1 MDLGSNLSCTQRNT
15 KAEKQ
20 VAFCIGDH
28 TVSYTHLGFVYVK
41 ESEELI
47 NKVKELSVNELEKCL
62 GMGVI
67 EWYVLKGSIKKNVEN
82 YIYEKT
88 KRRPTIIP
96 IIMET

>member
-1 MDLGSNLSCTQRNT
+1 MVIIVVTIEKETLS
-15 KAEKQ
+15 
-20 VAFCIGDH
+20 I
-28 TVSYTHLGFVYVK
+28 VSGPDIVTRGFVYVK

-47 NKVKELSVNELEKCL
+47 NKVKEISVIEVEKCL
-62 GMGVI
+62 EIGVI
-67 EWYVLKGSIKKNVEN
+67 EWYVLKSNVKKAVEN

>member
-1 MDLGSNLSCTQRNT
+1 MLKNQR
-15 KAEKQ
+15 
-20 VAFCIGDH
+20 
-28 TVSYTHLGFVYVK
+28 
-41 ESEELI
+41 